1 MIDVAATQG
10 VPHTLDFGC
19 TTARC
24 ENPNA
29 SNRSGREGLSTRLV
43 CPSPPRPDSG
53 PVNLF
58 WHPSGL
64 RHHLSRGPVAGP
76 AWDGECLCAHLAGL
90 ICLSRG
96 ICRIGSGGTPGG
108 RSGSGG
114 FGGPGRGSAGLGGTS
129 GGRGG
134 TGGIGSGTPARF
146 DLLLCCNHLMPKP

>member
-1 MIDVAATQG
+1 MHRSALRKPKREQQIGSRRSQYPFGLPVAPASR
-10 VPHTLDFGC
+10 FGAGEFFLAPFRL
-19 TTARC
+19 TA
-24 ENPNA
+24 
-29 SNRSGREGLSTRLV
+29 SLV
-43 CPSPPRPDSG
+43 AR
-53 PVNLF
+53 
-58 WHPSGL
+58 
-64 RHHLSRGPVAGP
+64 PVAGP

-134 TGGIGSGTPARF
+134 TGGMGGGTPARF